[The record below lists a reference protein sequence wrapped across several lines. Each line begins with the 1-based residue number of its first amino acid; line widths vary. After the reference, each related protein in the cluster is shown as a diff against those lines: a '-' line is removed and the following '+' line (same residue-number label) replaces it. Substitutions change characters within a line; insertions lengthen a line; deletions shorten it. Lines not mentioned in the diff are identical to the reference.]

1 MFNVLSIIIIL
12 LRLLVWVVC
21 SAADI
26 EQASGEWPCVC
37 IHIHWDAHFPYGP
50 MNFFT
55 THTHMCIH
63 ITWRLLLFVGNM
75 FAKICIFYTILLYN
89 TLPHRFTFRLRLPR
103 LPASCRLAFDSETL
117 RGRPRTSGK
126 THLHPEN
133 SYLQLVF
140 HHPPAA
146 PDPTYQRL
154 VIEPY
159 TTAHT

>member
-1 MFNVLSIIIIL
+1 MIIIL
-12 LRLLVWVVC
+12 RGLFVWVVY

-26 EQASGEWPCVC
+26 EQTSGEWPCVC
-37 IHIHWDAHFPYGP
+37 IHIHWDAYFPYGP

-55 THTHMCIH
+55 THTHKHIIH

-103 LPASCRLAFDSETL
+103 LPVVVWLLIQKHCRVA
-117 RGRPRTSGK
+117 
-126 THLHPEN
+126 HVHPEKPTFTRKI
-133 SYLQLVF
+133 SYLQLVSY
-140 HHPPAA
+140 HPPAA
-146 PDPTYQRL
+146 PDPTSQRI

-159 TTAHT
+159 TTPHT